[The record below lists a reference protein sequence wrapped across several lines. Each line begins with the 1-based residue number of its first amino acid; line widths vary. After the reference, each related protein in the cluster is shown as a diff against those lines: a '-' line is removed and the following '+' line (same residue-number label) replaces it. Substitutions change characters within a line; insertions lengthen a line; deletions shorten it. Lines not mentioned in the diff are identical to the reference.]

1 MPNATQTR
9 THYDIQSEVSAA
21 KVAAEGERTVTQLT
35 GELGIRDSTLRRRA
49 EVTDAL
55 TSASARREVNGC
67 RRPGLAPER
76 PRTWVTLRSGAGQP
90 ESSHAG
96 RSAGPATAATRRPAG
111 SSLRRCEG

>member
-49 EVTDAL
+49 EEYEELGRVA
-55 TSASARREVNGC
+55 
-67 RRPGLAPER
+67 RPGNESPKVNKGYEKAGLRRQVEELGTGNEL
-76 PRTWVTLRSGAGQP
+76 PRYYRTLS
-90 ESSHAG
+90 G
-96 RSAGPATAATRRPAG
+96 RSRT
-111 SSLRRCEG
+111 